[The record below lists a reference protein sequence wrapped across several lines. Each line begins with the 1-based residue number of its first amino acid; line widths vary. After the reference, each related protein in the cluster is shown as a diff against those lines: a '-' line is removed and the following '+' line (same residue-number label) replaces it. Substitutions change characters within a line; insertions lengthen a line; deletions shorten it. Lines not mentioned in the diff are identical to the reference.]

1 MSTSQPGE
9 WLQAEKT
16 STRIQKARQ
25 EVPYVGIVLME
36 EGEEGQNE
44 ARQVSRIQVLKDVI
58 NHGEEFRTFHKESE
72 ELLNDFKQTGKSN

>member
-16 STRIQKARQ
+16 STKIQKAQQ
-25 EVPYVGIVLME
+25 EVPSVGTVLME

-44 ARQVSRIQVLKDVI
+44 ARKVSRIQVLKDVI
-58 NHGEEFRTFHKESE
+58 NHGGEFRTVQKRMRSC
-72 ELLNDFKQTGKSN
+72 